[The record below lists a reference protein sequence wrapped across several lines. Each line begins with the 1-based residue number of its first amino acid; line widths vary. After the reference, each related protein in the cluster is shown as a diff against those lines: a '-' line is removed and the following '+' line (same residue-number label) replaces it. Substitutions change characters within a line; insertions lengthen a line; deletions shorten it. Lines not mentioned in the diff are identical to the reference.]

1 MSDAPSPFEDVAT
14 SALLREAA
22 SKLRELYPIF
32 ASELRIRASSLE
44 AAARDTGGHESSRRT
59 LLIALGEVAP

>member
-1 MSDAPSPFEDVAT
+1 MSSAEAPFENVPT
-14 SALLREAA
+14 STLLRDAA
-22 SKLRELYPIF
+22 AKLRELYPLF

-59 LLIALGEVAP
+59 LLVALGEVTP